1 MAIIGAADT
10 DKAMGSR
17 RAASLPVEFCD
28 LGLGMCGRIQAVY
41 VGARIAAGR
50 VVAVARVVYEVWLW
64 RADEVAQLVV
74 AAYIRG
80 ATAQVVGGG
89 RVLRYWDFEGVEGP
103 GRQHKR
109 VGVSTPGLVSM
120 IRYLCGG
127 QAYKKSSTAML
138 QAQVG
143 GGSMRTRRTR
153 RLCDEGAMMSAA
165 AR

>member
-1 MAIIGAADT
+1 MAIIGTADA
-10 DKAMGSR
+10 DKAMSSS

-28 LGLGMCGRIQAVY
+28 LGLGMCGRIQAVD
-41 VGARIAAGR
+41 VGASIAAGG
-50 VVAVARVVYEVWLW
+50 VVAVARVVYKVRLW

-80 ATAQVVGGG
+80 ATAQVVGG

-143 GGSMRTRRTR
+143 GGSMRTRRRR